1 MEVKIG
7 KKYFHKD
14 KGMGLTDGAGQK
26 LTAIKPGATPSQD
39 ILTLEPEWGR
49 KPGKEK
55 NHSYTVTREVFLQ
68 EFTTVSL
75 QEQRTPV
82 EAPKVESKIKEVTK
96 AVEAPKE

>member
-14 KGMGLTDGAGQK
+14 KGIGLTDGAGQK
-26 LTAIKPGATPSQD
+26 LVHIKAGANPAQD

-75 QEQRTPV
+75 QEQRTPI